1 MHCSKFAGAAQHFLL
16 LLQKK
21 TLAKEKEPEGISISP
36 QTPLNRPEKPLRFFW
51 TFPAIAEN
59 PMRIRTT
66 LWTFSAGYFAA
77 NIQTQLLTNPLSH
90 IRRRVVETRKVT
102 TGWNAKLKYWCLPE
116 FRCRTHQTHP
126 STLFSPIFSLA
137 REKIGPPEARQKRPR
152 RNEALQA
159 RLLILCAR
167 FFLSKPQTEFAVW
180 VLSQI
185 CDNNPSVTFG
195 DSSLYTREP
204 LDRLRET
211 PLPRGLRPSWGWRGQ
226 RRGG

>member
-1 MHCSKFAGAAQHFLL
+1 MHCSKFATAHQHFLL

-77 NIQTQLLTNPLSH
+77 VIQTQLLTNPLFR
-90 IRRRVVETRKVT
+90 IRRRAAETRKVT
-102 TGWNAKLKYWCLPE
+102 TEWNAKLKYWCLPE
-116 FRCRTHQTHP
+116 FGCRTHQTHP

-137 REKIGPPEARQKRPR
+137 REKIGPSETSGSHK
-152 RNEALQA
+152 
-159 RLLILCAR
+159 
-167 FFLSKPQTEFAVW
+167 FATT
-180 VLSQI
+180 SQ
-185 CDNNPSVTFG
+185 S
-195 DSSLYTREP
+195 
-204 LDRLRET
+204 RLRRASS
-211 PLPRGLRPSWGWRGQ
+211 PGRGALGCIRSRWADWRRRSRGWFF
-226 RRGG
+226 

>member
-1 MHCSKFAGAAQHFLL
+1 MHCSKFAGAVQHFLL

-77 NIQTQLLTNPLSH
+77 VIQTQLLTNPLFR
-90 IRRRVVETRKVT
+90 IRRRVVETRRVT
-102 TGWNAKLKYWCLPE
+102 TEWNARPKHWGSPK
-116 FRCRTHQTHP
+116 FRRSMHQTRP
-126 STLFSPIFSLA
+126 STLFYPIFSLA

-180 VLSQI
+180 VFPCRSAATSQ
-185 CDNNPSVTFG
+185 SA
-195 DSSLYTREP
+195 
-204 LDRLRET
+204 
-211 PLPRGLRPSWGWRGQ
+211 
-226 RRGG
+226 